1 MSVKIPIWSR
11 FVLVFLLLIAM
22 FGLALSFGSVHYS
35 FGFLIDGFFHGQNQ
49 KEITTLYELRLPRN
63 IAAILIGAAL
73 GVSGSIMQALTRN
86 PLADPGILGVSAGG
100 NLSLALIIAFMPNLA
115 FPGKMLASF
124 LGAAAGTL
132 FVLAISKQGNIYKI
146 ILAGAA
152 VSAFL
157 TAIASAVS
165 ILFKTSK
172 EMNMWTSGGLV
183 GTTFHEVALIA
194 PVILLALVVSLF
206 FSKQI
211 GILTMSD
218 EVAVGLGISI
228 QRMRL
233 LLFFFVAILTGA
245 SVALIGEI
253 AFVGLIVPHFARF
266 IVGAN
271 YKYILPMSALVGA
284 LFLLIADTLSR
295 TLNPPFEIPIVA
307 ILSVIG
313 LPFFIYIVRGGL
325 KG

>member
-1 MSVKIPIWSR
+1 MYFKMPIWSR
-11 FVLVFLLLIAM
+11 FILVLLLLIGA

-35 FGFLIDGFFHGQNQ
+35 FGFLFDGFFNAQHQ

-73 GVSGSIMQALTRN
+73 GVSGSIMQAVTRN
-86 PLADPGILGVSAGG
+86 PLADPGLLGVSAGG
-100 NLSLALIIAFMPNLA
+100 NLSLALVIAFMPTLA

-124 LGAAAGTL
+124 LGAALGTL

-146 ILAGAA
+146 VLAGAA
-152 VSAFL
+152 ISAFL
-157 TAIASAVS
+157 TAIASAIN

-183 GTTFHEVALIA
+183 GTTFHEVILIA
-194 PVILLALVVSLF
+194 PVILLALLVTLF

-218 EVAVGLGISI
+218 EVAVGLGISVD
-228 QRMRL
+228 RMRL
-233 LLFFFVAILTGA
+233 TLFLFVAILTGA
-245 SVALIGEI
+245 SVALIGEV

-266 IVGAN
+266 IVGVN